1 MPRVLTPSAWHCSLS
16 GTATLSRQF
25 YCCNLKEEIDNHG
38 VVSPVSALGVR
49 HWQRWGSKHSV
60 NVAAVSS
67 TLTDAAGN
75 DGYGQCK

>member
-1 MPRVLTPSAWHCSLS
+1 MYNETGGLVNTTV
-16 GTATLSRQF
+16 TATLSRQF
-25 YCCNLKEEIDNHG
+25 YCCSLKEEIDNHG
-38 VVSPVSALGVR
+38 VVSPVSALRVR

-75 DGYGQCK
+75 GGYGQCK